1 MSPSNSGATPLGTI
15 GRLTRMETPLDG
27 PVRTA
32 MHLKTMSE
40 FNQKLFLDATMVSVS
55 ASKGNDYT
63 SYKKKQLIENKYN
76 VVSCFLRAKV
86 ASEAVNPHN
95 LFIWRGA
102 EYRNL
107 KAAALEKKRDEY
119 LQQCLTHM
127 KSWRYLNLV
136 ELFKLD
142 KKVLITSRLFWS
154 NEGAFSKK
162 KEKC

>member
-55 ASKGNDYT
+55 ESKSCDYT

-86 ASEAVNPHN
+86 ASEAFNPHN
-95 LFIWRGA
+95 LFI
-102 EYRNL
+102 
-107 KAAALEKKRDEY
+107 
-119 LQQCLTHM
+119 
-127 KSWRYLNLV
+127 
-136 ELFKLD
+136 
-142 KKVLITSRLFWS
+142 
-154 NEGAFSKK
+154 
-162 KEKC
+162 